1 MFFNSFFLEEFFTGK
16 HLCQS
21 LFFWHKCFPANST
34 KFLRTPF
41 LQNTSEDCFCK
52 CKVNTALPFYLKLFH
67 YNYKYQ
73 WKKIKK
79 KVRGLFNLKKQKQL
93 SGGVL
98 YGKVC
103 LEIYCKFTGEHPCRS
118 VISINLLLI
127 SRTPFSTEHL
137 QTTLLKKLSF
147 FHWRFINWTFEKPH
161 RGLLNF
167 GSKPFPSANL
177 KVYKFSKV

>member
-67 YNYKYQ
+67 YNCKYQ

-137 QTTLLKKLSF
+137 QTTASEKTLLLPLKIYKLGFWEAAQAFAQFWLKTLSQCE
-147 FHWRFINWTFEKPH
+147 FE
-161 RGLLNF
+161 
-167 GSKPFPSANL
+167 S
-177 KVYKFSKV
+177 VQI